1 MLRMGALHAART
13 VMSTRREVVIRG
25 VGTSDYGRFPERR
38 VESLAWDAILE
49 AMQDA
54 GAETGEIEAV
64 FVGSVFGPPGIAT
77 RTLRGIGIGGVPV
90 LTIEAACASGTAA
103 YHEAVEAVALGRY
116 SCVLVFGIEHLSS
129 LFSSGAI
136 VPEASDCEGR
146 AGLPLPGL
154 YALQAQRYIEH
165 YGASAEQIA
174 DVAVK
179 NKGNGLRN
187 PRAQLRATAPTL
199 EQVMSSRKI
208 ADPLTFL
215 QCCPVSDGAGAAI
228 IGRPKGRAGEVR
240 VLASALASGGLWD
253 HRSTDFWGEA
263 PVRRAADAAYAQS
276 GVRPSEID
284 VLEVHDS
291 FTIGEILTLES
302 LRLCKPGEG
311 AQLAPSGHTRM
322 GGAQP
327 VNPSG
332 GLLSR
337 GHPLGAT
344 GTAQIAEIV
353 WQLRGTA
360 GERQVA
366 NAKLG
371 MVETMGGGA
380 AGMEGNAS
388 VVSVLAL
395 R

>member
-1 MLRMGALHAART
+1 
-13 VMSTRREVVIRG
+13 MSTRREVVIRG

-38 VESLAWDAILE
+38 VESLAWDAIVE

-54 GAETGEIEAV
+54 GAEIGEIEAV

-90 LTIEAACASGTAA
+90 LAIEAACASGTAA

-116 SCVLVFGIEHLSS
+116 SCVLVFGVEHLSS

-136 VPEASDCEGR
+136 VPEATDCEGR

-154 YALQAQRYIEH
+154 YALQAQRYLAQ
-165 YGASAEQIA
+165 YGATAEQIA

-179 NKGNGLRN
+179 NKTHGLRN
-187 PRAQLRATAPTL
+187 PRAQLKHAAPTL

-215 QCCPVSDGAGAAI
+215 QCCPVSDGAGAMLV
-228 IGRPKGRAGEVR
+228 GTPKGRAGEVR
-240 VLASALASGGLWD
+240 VLASAMASGGLWD
-253 HRSTDFWGEA
+253 HRSMDFWGDA
-263 PVRRAADAAYAQS
+263 PVRRAANAAYAQA
-276 GVRPSEID
+276 GARPSDVD

-291 FTIGEILTLES
+291 FTIGEVLTCEALG
-302 LRLCKPGEG
+302 LCKAGEG
-311 AQLAPSGHTRM
+311 AALAPSGHTRM

-344 GTAQIAEIV
+344 GTAQVAEIV
-353 WQLRGTA
+353 WQLRGMA
-360 GERQVA
+360 GERQVPG
-366 NAKLG
+366 AKLG
-371 MVETMGGGA
+371 LVETMGGGA
-380 AGMEGNAS
+380 AGMQGNAS
-388 VVSVLAL
+388 VVTLLAL

>member
-1 MLRMGALHAART
+1 
-13 VMSTRREVVIRG
+13 MSKRHEVVIRG
-25 VGTSDYGRFPERR
+25 VGTSDYGRFPQRR
-38 VESLAWDAILE
+38 VESLAWEAILE

-54 GAETGEIEAV
+54 AADTGEIEAV

-103 YHEAVEAVALGRY
+103 YHEAVEVVALGRY

-129 LFSSGAI
+129 LFTSGAI
-136 VPEASDCEGR
+136 VPEATDCEGR

-154 YALQAQRYIEH
+154 YALQAQRYIEQ
-165 YGASAEQIA
+165 YGATAEQIA

-179 NKGNGLRN
+179 NKANGLLN
-187 PRAQLRATAPTL
+187 PRAQLKSEAPSI
-199 EQVMSSRKI
+199 EQVLASRKI

-215 QCCPVSDGAGAAI
+215 QCCPVSDGAGALV
-228 IGRPKGRAGEVR
+228 IGRAKGRAGEVR
-240 VLASALASGGLWD
+240 VLASAMASGRLWD
-253 HRSTDFWGEA
+253 HRSTDFWGEG
-263 PVRRAADAAYAQS
+263 PVRRAANAAYAQA
-276 GVRPSEID
+276 GVSAKEVD

-291 FTIGEILTLES
+291 FTIGEILTLEA
-302 LRLCKPGEG
+302 LGVCKPGEG
-311 AQLAPSGHTRM
+311 AALAPSGHTRR
-322 GGAQP
+322 GGRQP

-344 GTAQIAEIV
+344 GTAQLAEIV
-353 WQLRGTA
+353 WQLRGKA
-360 GERQVA
+360 DERQVP
-366 NAKLG
+366 NARLG
-371 MVETMGGGA
+371 LVETMGGGA
-380 AGMEGNAS
+380 AGMEGNAA
-388 VVSVLAL
+388 VVTLLTL